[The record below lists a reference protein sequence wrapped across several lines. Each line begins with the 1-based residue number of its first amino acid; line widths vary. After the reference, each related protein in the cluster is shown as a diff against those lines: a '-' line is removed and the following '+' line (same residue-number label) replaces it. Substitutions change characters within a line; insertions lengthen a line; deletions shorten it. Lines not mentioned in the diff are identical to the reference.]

1 MGSRAIAIS
10 TLVLRIFT
18 LLALVACVVL
28 FITNTFRDAVF
39 DDGSK
44 VTFKDL
50 TTYRY
55 TIFHNHT
62 SFL

>member
-50 TTYRY
+50 TTYR
-55 TIFHNHT
+55 
-62 SFL
+62 